1 MGIVFGKMVISTMY
15 VNSPD
20 PQVGEIFP
28 SSDIFLQ
35 GLEVLAFSLDWLE
48 LQQNILYYFLLL

>member
-1 MGIVFGKMVISTMY
+1 MY